1 MDHLSIYEDTIRR
14 FAEFDGVPAPFRTEE
29 IARRMGAI
37 VEQLLIDNEKFNL
50 TAITD
55 PAEIFHKHI
64 LDSVLCA
71 AALPDV
77 AGKSLLDVGSGA
89 GFPSLPIAAAW
100 PDLRV
105 TAMDATAKK
114 CMHMNDTAAAAQ
126 ISNFVAVS
134 GRAEEFS
141 RTKLYREQFDFVT
154 ARAVARLPILAELCL
169 PFVRVGGC
177 FIAMKGKTAPE
188 ELEDSIHGLQ
198 KLGGKVEDS
207 RKYFVPG
214 DENPRYLLT
223 IRKISPTPAAYP
235 RQYAQMAKK
244 PL

>member
-1 MDHLSIYEDTIRR
+1 MDHLPIYEDTIRR
-14 FAEFDGVPAPFRTEE
+14 FAACEEIPAPFRTEE
-29 IARRMGAI
+29 IACRMGAI

>member
-1 MDHLSIYEDTIRR
+1 MDHLPIYEDMLRR
-14 FAEFDGVPAPFRTEE
+14 FAACEEIPAPFRTEE
-29 IARRMGAI
+29 IACRMGAI

-55 PAEIFHKHI
+55 PEEIFYKHI

-114 CMHMNDTAAAAQ
+114 
-126 ISNFVAVS
+126 
-134 GRAEEFS
+134 
-141 RTKLYREQFDFVT
+141 
-154 ARAVARLPILAELCL
+154 
-169 PFVRVGGC
+169 
-177 FIAMKGKTAPE
+177 
-188 ELEDSIHGLQ
+188 
-198 KLGGKVEDS
+198 
-207 RKYFVPG
+207 
-214 DENPRYLLT
+214 
-223 IRKISPTPAAYP
+223 
-235 RQYAQMAKK
+235 
-244 PL
+244 